1 MNAPLRPYTLVAELT
16 YRCPLRCVY
25 CSNPVDF
32 HRSRTELSTGEW
44 RRVFSEAAE
53 LGVVQLFAVGKMA
66 PVTARGARE
75 AGLNR
80 VFEFADVET
89 AAVAIKSFLKNG
101 DVLLVKASRAA
112 RLERIGEM
120 LRSGEAARKN

>member
-1 MNAPLRPYTLVAELT
+1 
-16 YRCPLRCVY
+16 
-25 CSNPVDF
+25 
-32 HRSRTELSTGEW
+32 
-44 RRVFSEAAE
+44 
-53 LGVVQLFAVGKMA
+53 MA

-89 AAVAIKSFLKNG
+89 AAVAIKSFLKTG